1 MSAPTDPDATDI
13 SRAFDRAADAVRS
26 AGALVVAAG
35 AGMGVDSGLPDFRGP
50 EGFWRAYPMAR
61 ELGLRFEELA
71 NPAWFAK
78 DPTLAW
84 GFYGHRHHLY
94 RDTAPHRG
102 FEILRRWGDEMPRGA
117 FVFTSNIDGHF
128 QRAGFDDSRVVECHG
143 SLERLQCVDPCGP
156 AVWRADEVDLAVE
169 VDEATLRAAPP
180 LPRCPHCGGLARPN
194 VLMFGD
200 WLWVGDETS
209 AQESRFRRFL
219 ESASEGAVVVVELG
233 AGTAVPTV
241 RRLSEALQ
249 ASLGATLV
257 RINPREP
264 EGPAGTVEIPR
275 GALQALEEIDRRLAA
290 I

>member
-1 MSAPTDPDATDI
+1 MSSPEDSATEDPLDRAAAAI
-13 SRAFDRAADAVRS
+13 SRAC
-26 AGALVVAAG
+26 ALIVAAG

-50 EGFWRAYPMAR
+50 EGFWRAYPMAK

-71 NPAWFAK
+71 NPAWFAR

-94 RDTAPHRG
+94 RHTAPHRG
-102 FEILRRWGDEMPRGA
+102 FEILRRWAEEMPRGA

-128 QRAGFDDSRVVECHG
+128 QRAGFDETAVVECHG
-143 SLERLQCVDPCGP
+143 SLERLQCADPCGP
-156 AVWRADEVDLAVE
+156 AVWRPDEVDFAVE
-169 VDEATLRAAPP
+169 VDETTLRAAPP

-209 AQESRFRRFL
+209 AQEARFRRFL
-219 ESASEGAVVVVELG
+219 ETASEGAVVVVELG

-264 EGPAGTVEIPR
+264 EGPPGTVEIAA
-275 GALQALEEIDRRLAA
+275 GALEALEAIDRRLVS